1 MKRIYLFILFFISL
15 LGFSQVN
22 DLFTTQT
29 ADFSIASKNQYTV
42 VETNKTSLFTNQ
54 IGAPQLPVFSRNYVL
69 PAGSIVSNVSYSNG
83 GKILLGS
90 NYYLYPSQPPCALN
104 GKPCP
109 DFVAPDPIIY
119 NSKTPF
125 PAQTGTLVADFTNL
139 GYRMVTLSI
148 CPFEYIPSDKKLYLF
163 NQITVTINYS
173 IGTLEYQAR
182 ITESRHKITQ
192 DFIKAMVQN
201 PSLINSSYKTAN
213 QIVALQTPTTSTDKL
228 IIPWKPSSY
237 GAIPDYIVITNN
249 TLKSSFESFV
259 QYKIQRGIPTLLVT
273 VEDIYANYSG
283 VDQAEKIRNYL
294 KAAHQYW
301 GAGLFVLLGGDTAV
315 VPNRIGSRIYD
326 PSIGLNELN
335 STDFYYCDV
344 YKSGDLNY
352 NWNSSGDNLFGNLNF
367 SYGGF
372 GNGND
377 TYDIGADNFIGRA
390 PVDTQDEVNNF
401 KAKIITYEK
410 LEGVTETNYVN
421 NMLFLGAYVL
431 YNYVNPNYPNNPP
444 VWDSGGQAWHRLLAD
459 KPFLSGP
466 NLKKHLL
473 FDDYIGSSHNTF
485 LGNEELNR
493 VTTLDRM
500 SNGFQPNIGKFH
512 LISHLDHGSPFGVG
526 ASGQMKGNSIFS
538 EDMYNLSN
546 GNYYQIMYTTACDP
560 GKFELDCFSE
570 NYVNAPNGGGVA
582 ILANSGT
589 VYTGGN
595 EQDNKLFQ
603 SVYGNNSPSS
613 KSYLIGL
620 AFANARDASSL
631 TGGYRQKQLTFFGEP
646 TMATWSSTPQN
657 ITLSV
662 QSNITINNAIAN
674 VLPVTI
680 NALTNDAVVTLY
692 KFNSVTNAVEIY
704 ASQTL
709 VAGTTGAQFTI
720 NPDTPGVM
728 NVQVTAKNYLP
739 ATASVNI
746 LFQQA
751 HLYISGYTFVD
762 ANGNGA
768 IEQGEN
774 VALSIN
780 LTNSGSTN
788 ITLINTLL
796 SCNPLFA
803 TIGNGAVNTTQI
815 NSGQTVVL
823 TGFTF
828 TAGNNNSL
836 PNFIEFLLNITA
848 NGGFTHNDNLFLDL
862 KNPVLTLGTRTMT
875 VNGVVTTS
883 FQLNQAHSLQ
893 IALSNI
899 GNVPTGALTA
909 TLSTTMTNVV
919 ITTPNSTYLSINNTT
934 GLNVA
939 PFVFS
944 FTGTSIPVGAKP
956 FTLTLTNPYGKT
968 WTFTFDL
975 NEGLPLLIT
984 GFKFTSTTSEIK
996 LIWNPITT
1004 MQGYNVYRS
1013 NTETD
1018 NYTKVNTFLVTGS
1031 STYTDLAVSPAT
1043 NYYYKISVV
1052 TLSGNERQLDQVVT
1066 NDTPA
1071 KQGYKTWTS
1080 LDSHGAFPINA
1091 SASYSC
1097 YSSPTLFDVDT
1108 TPTSDHKKEIFLNHF
1123 TYSSEALGKTMGFKE
1138 SGQEMFDIDGNP
1150 TTVSGFSSTN
1160 ISMMSNAA
1168 VGDVDND
1175 GHAEVFSI
1183 GRNNAINQG
1192 KLYAYKTVDANND
1205 TRPDKLWVDEA
1216 VDLGWRADRNPVLY
1230 DVDGNGFLDIIVVD
1244 ERQKVYVFDK
1254 DKNIMP
1260 GWPIQVPGGD
1270 YSLAEI
1276 AVADLDHD
1284 GKGEIALG
1292 CRVVNGTK
1300 GGIYIWHH
1308 DGTPFTVNPFKEF
1321 SDNEVASSVVF
1332 ADIDN
1337 DLNLDVLLTTKLGSA
1352 GTICKIYAFKQNG
1365 QPINATWNGV
1375 NTFTAKNWDTSI
1387 PRLSV
1392 GDLNHDGNLEI
1403 ALGSLTK
1410 LYLFDKNGV
1419 NVPNFPITT
1428 VDIWESAPIIAD
1440 IDTDADSELIMND
1453 LGKLIAYN
1461 IDGSSCIGFPI
1472 ESNNGENFI
1481 TAPSIDDIDNDGKNE
1496 IVISTLSSAKT
1507 FVYKTDGHSVNNE
1520 WSSYRANPYNTG
1532 TYKEVCNNV
1541 LDLMVR
1547 DGADDLGIQ
1556 PNVTSQ
1562 FFWDSN
1568 DIWIRN
1574 NNNDTSLEH
1583 QNPEY
1588 SANGAPVYI
1597 KVRVTNKSCMPSTGN
1612 EQLNVYWAK
1621 ASSGLAWPYSW
1632 TGGQT
1637 FPATGAVMG
1646 NSVGTLTVPVVQPG
1660 QEVILT
1666 FPWQVANPYN
1676 YDGNDQ
1682 WHFCLLSRLVAPN
1695 DPMQVIETNDDLVA
1709 NVLNNNNIAWKNL
1722 TIVDA
1727 ITGHDADPG
1736 GEIAVA
1742 NPFNGPKTYT
1752 LELAVADAE
1761 TGKPIY
1767 EEAEIGIK
1775 MDETLYNAWVR
1786 GGKGA
1791 QMLEATVEEKRK
1803 IVKGN
1808 HVLLDN
1814 ISFNPREVGTLQLN
1828 FNFLTK
1834 ELTNKSNFVYR
1845 VIQKDKQT
1853 GRTIGGETF
1862 IINKKPRA
1870 TFVAD
1875 AGDDKDVDLNQAITI
1890 SAVDINEPAIYNW
1903 YDNDGN
1909 LIFQGKNLQIANAV
1923 AEKYKLEVI
1932 STVDGF
1938 KDYSEMEVKINP
1950 NRLKNIIPNP
1960 VVGLTKVAYNLN
1972 QASSAYLMIVSY
1984 YMSGG
1989 VSNNYVLDVNT
2000 SETNIDLSTYANGF
2014 YKVVLVVNGA
2024 IVDAK
2029 IVSKQ

>member
-1 MKRIYLFILFFISL
+1 M
-15 LGFSQVN
+15 
-22 DLFTTQT
+22 
-29 ADFSIASKNQYTV
+29 
-42 VETNKTSLFTNQ
+42 
-54 IGAPQLPVFSRNYVL
+54 
-69 PAGSIVSNVSYSNG
+69 
-83 GKILLGS
+83 
-90 NYYLYPSQPPCALN
+90 
-104 GKPCP
+104 
-109 DFVAPDPIIY
+109 
-119 NSKTPF
+119 
-125 PAQTGTLVADFTNL
+125 
-139 GYRMVTLSI
+139 
-148 CPFEYIPSDKKLYLF
+148 
-163 NQITVTINYS
+163 
-173 IGTLEYQAR
+173 
-182 ITESRHKITQ
+182 
-192 DFIKAMVQN
+192 
-201 PSLINSSYKTAN
+201 
-213 QIVALQTPTTSTDKL
+213 QTPTTSTDKL

-344 YKSGDLNY
+344 YKSGDPNY

-390 PVDTQDEVNNF
+390 PVDTQNEVNNF
-401 KAKIITYEK
+401 KAKIIKYEK

-444 VWDSGGQAWHRLLAD
+444 VWNSGGQAWHRLLAD

-589 VYTGGN
+589 VYTGGD

-603 SVYGNNSPSS
+603 SIYGDNSPSS
-613 KSYLIGL
+613 KSYLMGL

-631 TGGYRQKQLTFFGEP
+631 TGGYRQKQLTLFGEP
-646 TMATWSSTPQN
+646 TMATWSATPQN
-657 ITLSV
+657 ITLTV

-692 KFNSVTNAVEIY
+692 KFNAVTNAVEIY

-709 VAGTTGAQFTI
+709 VAGTTSAQFTI

-728 NVQVTAKNYLP
+728 IVQITAKNYLP
-739 ATASVNI
+739 ATANVNI
-746 LFQQA
+746 LFPQA
-751 HLYISGYTFVD
+751 HLYVSGYTFID

-774 VALSIN
+774 VTLSIN
-780 LTNSGSTN
+780 VTNSGSTN

-803 TIGNGAVNTTQI
+803 TIGNGAVSTTQI

-875 VNGVVTTS
+875 VNGAVTTS

-909 TLSTTMTNVV
+909 TLSTAMTNVV

-934 GLNVA
+934 GLNVD

-944 FTGTSIPVGAKP
+944 FTGASIPAGAKP

-975 NEGLPLLIT
+975 NEGLPPLIT

-1018 NYTKVNTFLVTGS
+1018 NYIKVNTFLVTGS

-1205 TRPDKLWVDEA
+1205 SKPDKLWADEA

-1276 AVADLDHD
+1276 AIADLDHD

-1321 SDNEVASSVVF
+1321 ADNEVASSVVF

-1365 QPINATWNGV
+1365 QPVNAAWNGV

-1453 LGKLIAYN
+1453 YGKLIAYN

-1520 WSSYRANPYNTG
+1520 WNSYRANPYNTG
-1532 TYKEVCNNV
+1532 TYREVCAKPI
-1541 LDLMVR
+1541 DLVVK
-1547 DGADDLGIQ
+1547 DGVDDLGVE
-1556 PNVTSQ
+1556 PNLTTPYLWAST
-1562 FFWDSN
+1562 

-1574 NNNDTSLEH
+1574 NPDSIDEH
-1583 QNPEY
+1583 QNPIY
-1588 SANGAPVYI
+1588 NATVPNYAYI
-1597 KVRVTNKSCMPSTGN
+1597 RVKNKGCVATNGN
-1612 EQLNVYWAK
+1612 EQLKFYWAK
-1621 ASSGLAWPYSW
+1621 AGSGLSWPNSW
-1632 TGGQT
+1632 DGNHY
-1637 FPATGAVMG
+1637 FPAPNQTKKQGAPVG
-1646 NSVGTLTVPVVQPG
+1646 NAIIPVLQPG
-1660 QEVILT
+1660 QETVIQIPFLVPNPNLYT
-1666 FPWQVANPYN
+1666 FS
-1676 YDGNDQ
+1676 GSDQ
-1682 WHFCLLSRLVAPN
+1682 WHFCLLARVETTIDQLV
-1695 DPMQVIETNDDLVA
+1695 ETLDLYT
-1709 NVLNNNNIAWKNL
+1709 NVQNNNGIAWKNI
-1722 TIVDA
+1722 TIVA
-1727 ITGHDADPG
+1727 PPEPNPIIIQEINPEGT
-1736 GEIAVA
+1736 IAVG
-1742 NPFNGPKTYT
+1742 NPFHTPKTFY
-1752 LELAVADAE
+1752 LEFVKEDLE
-1761 TGKPIY
+1761 TGKAIY
-1767 EEAEIGIK
+1767 DEAEINVK
-1775 MDETLYNAWVR
+1775 MDQTLYNAWER
-1786 GGKGA
+1786 GGKIA
-1791 QMLEATVEEKRK
+1791 QQLEETEDIKRK

-1808 HVLLDN
+1808 HVILNN
-1814 ISFNPREVGTLQLN
+1814 IAFEADEIGILN
-1828 FNFLTK
+1828 LKFNFLTE
-1834 ELTNKSNFVYR
+1834 ELTGKTKFAYH
-1845 VIQKDKQT
+1845 VIQKDVQT
-1853 GRTIGGETF
+1853 GAIIGGETY
-1862 IINKKPRA
+1862 IIKKNIRNA
-1870 TFVAD
+1870 FLAD
-1875 AGDDKDVDLNQAITI
+1875 AGDTKFVDKNVSTTI
-1890 SAVDINEPAIYNW
+1890 SAAQISEPAIYNW
-1903 YDNDGN
+1903 YDVDGN
-1909 LIFQGKNLQIANAV
+1909 LIFTGKDLTISIEAAT
-1923 AEKYKLEVI
+1923 KYKLEVVSSI
-1932 STVDGF
+1932 DGF
-1938 KDYSEMEVKINP
+1938 KDYSEVEVKLKP
-1950 NRLKNIIPNP
+1950 NRLESIVPNP
-1960 VVGLTKVAYNLN
+1960 AVGSTVFNYKLN
-1972 QASSAYLMIVSY
+1972 QATSAYLMIVSY
-1984 YMSGG
+1984 YMGGG
-1989 VSNNYVLDVNT
+1989 VSNNYILDVNST
-2000 SETNIDLSTYANGF
+2000 ETTINLSNYPIGL
-2014 YKVVLVVNGA
+2014 YKAVLVANGA
-2024 IVDAK
+2024 IVDVK
-2029 IVSKQ
+2029 ILSKQ